1 MNTIWARRRWLEFR
15 EGHSI
20 YLIFIMT
27 FINFIVI
34 NYKLL
39 IQDIP
44 VLEEI
49 FPNMTIF
56 AIIFIF
62 SYLPVAVIIGFWH
75 KRTQYSVEA
84 SVKMQYNPWFA
95 RLFRILVDI
104 ETGKASEEEIKN
116 FRDWLQS
123 IEKGK
128 PEDYKG

>member
-1 MNTIWARRRWLEFR
+1 
-15 EGHSI
+15 
-20 YLIFIMT
+20 MT

-39 IQDIP
+39 IQDVP
-44 VLEEI
+44 ALEGI
-49 FPNMTIF
+49 FPNMTTF
-56 AIIFIF
+56 AIVFIL
-62 SYLPVAVIIGFWH
+62 SYLPLAVIIGFWH

-95 RLFRILVDI
+95 RLFRVLVDI
-104 ETGKASEEEIKN
+104 QTGRASEEEIKN
-116 FRDWLQS
+116 FRDWLTS